1 MALPAEI
8 TDLGA
13 RLRNWGRWGDD
24 DELGTL
30 NLLDDAC
37 RRRGIAAAVEGTAFS
52 LALDWSDDGPQI
64 GLIPG
69 RENPAH
75 TMTQVNAPVFE
86 PDGVLF
92 NDDAVAMGLQAA
104 THWDGLAHVSY
115 GGRLYNGYPA
125 DTVSALGVDR
135 LSIHRVG
142 PLAGRGVL
150 LDVAR
155 LRGVDRLDGGFAIG
169 AGVLDEACEQAR
181 VAVQPGDIVLVHT
194 GHLQL
199 LPDREAY
206 ASSTPGL
213 DTTAAA
219 WMKAHDVAAVATDTL
234 ALEVFPGE
242 RDDAFLPV
250 HYLHIVEM
258 GLTQGQNWVLG
269 PLAEACAADG
279 RYDFLLVAPPEPMVG
294 GAGAPVH
301 PVALR

>member
-1 MALPAEI
+1 
-8 TDLGA
+8 
-13 RLRNWGRWGDD
+13 
-24 DELGTL
+24 
-30 NLLDDAC
+30 
-37 RRRGIAAAVEGTAFS
+37 
-52 LALDWSDDGPQI
+52 
-64 GLIPG
+64 
-69 RENPAH
+69 
-75 TMTQVNAPVFE
+75 MTQVNAPVFE

-92 NDDAVAMGLQAA
+92 NDDAIAMGLQAA

-125 DTVSALGVDR
+125 DTVTGLGVDR

-150 LDVAR
+150 LDIAR
-155 LRGVDRLDGGFAIG
+155 LQGVDRLDGGFAIG
-169 AGVLDEACEQAR
+169 AALLDEACEQAR
-181 VAVQPGDIVLVHT
+181 VTVEPGDIVLVHT
-194 GHLQL
+194 GHLAL
-199 LPDREAY
+199 LPDRAAY
-206 ASSTPGL
+206 ASATPGL

-219 WMKAHDVAAVATDTL
+219 WMRAHDVAATATDTL

-279 RYDFLLVAPPEPMVG
+279 RYDFLLVAPPEPVVG